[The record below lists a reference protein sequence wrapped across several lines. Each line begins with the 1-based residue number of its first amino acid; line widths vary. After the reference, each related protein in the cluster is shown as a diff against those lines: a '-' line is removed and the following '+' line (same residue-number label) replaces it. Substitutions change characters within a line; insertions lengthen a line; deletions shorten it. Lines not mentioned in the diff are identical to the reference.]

1 MKYLYFVAAF
11 CLGALVPV
19 ATAATT
25 DLKLKEAL
33 QKTIKNNP
41 ELLEY
46 DYKIRA
52 AGALIEQA
60 EFSANPRVSA
70 EIENFAGSGR
80 LEGISNSQLTVSFS
94 QLIELGDKRQL
105 RVKAATEKEKAQR
118 AEFEYRQIEVLA
130 ETTQRFYD
138 ILKLQQ
144 VAHTSERQIQRTERL
159 IKVAQERVEAG
170 AVPKSEVIRIKLQLE
185 RQYAFSDELNG
196 KLKKQQAELASMWA
210 GELNFKRVS
219 GDFTFPLSLPEKANV
234 LSAVNRAPE
243 YLRLLDSE
251 QLLQAQARALAA
263 DSKSDITVGVGAR
276 YNNEFDDVGL
286 IVQASMP
293 LQFTDPNVGR
303 IKQSRLL
310 HQSNLAQQKQVRQQL
325 KSLALS
331 LVHSLQTHQSY
342 LQKINQRLMPLS
354 EQLLEKTQQGYAR
367 GTHSLLQVLDAQTEL
382 AKLEYEKISRQHAI
396 YSDIIELERM
406 TGQPF
411 LGVQQ

>member
-159 IKVAQERVEAG
+159 IKVAQELARC
-170 AVPKSEVIRIKLQLE
+170 
-185 RQYAFSDELNG
+185 LNPR
-196 KLKKQQAELASMWA
+196 LFA
-210 GELNFKRVS
+210 LN
-219 GDFTFPLSLPEKANV
+219 
-234 LSAVNRAPE
+234 
-243 YLRLLDSE
+243 
-251 QLLQAQARALAA
+251 
-263 DSKSDITVGVGAR
+263 
-276 YNNEFDDVGL
+276 
-286 IVQASMP
+286 
-293 LQFTDPNVGR
+293 
-303 IKQSRLL
+303 
-310 HQSNLAQQKQVRQQL
+310 
-325 KSLALS
+325 
-331 LVHSLQTHQSY
+331 
-342 LQKINQRLMPLS
+342 
-354 EQLLEKTQQGYAR
+354 
-367 GTHSLLQVLDAQTEL
+367 
-382 AKLEYEKISRQHAI
+382 
-396 YSDIIELERM
+396 YS
-406 TGQPF
+406 
-411 LGVQQ
+411 